1 MLAVLCLL
9 WLTVSITEL
18 LAVLCLLW
26 LTVFITELLA
36 VLCLLWLTVSITE
49 PCCAVLAH
57 TRSCR
62 GVEAAALPM
71 ARCQTSH

>member
-1 MLAVLCLL
+1 MGGLHYETVTEGAARLRAGLAV
-9 WLTVSITEL
+9 
-18 LAVLCLLW
+18 

-71 ARCQTSH
+71 ARCQMSH